1 MEYNRQPKPSA
12 ARASVGQIC
21 GWRSPSRSIAVT
33 RLTIA
38 TEVVINPLRIEGA
51 PFRFANIRDNA
62 QRKDDGGKPSGT
74 LIKKIQCQLA

>member
-38 TEVVINPLRIEGA
+38 TEVVINPLRSKERRSVSRISGIMRSERMMA
-51 PFRFANIRDNA
+51 AR
-62 QRKDDGGKPSGT
+62 PSGT